1 MNNNDYI
8 NSIGEI
14 TLIRIIEEL
23 IFEKTGRKLI
33 RDDSFFFKNIE
44 ENNLKDIVLNSD
56 MFNAA
61 TDAPKQM
68 SFYQMGRKSVL
79 MNISDLIV
87 KGVKPQGVIISLGL
101 PENLKVIDFKCLIEG
116 IIDYIKLWNINY
128 LGGDI
133 NKSKEI
139 IINPTVFGFKDPK
152 KIIYRKGL
160 KPDDLVLINNKFGLT
175 GVGFDIILN
184 RKEKIEN
191 FPKYSRAIKS
201 VLEPNDLGKEGIIL
215 ADNQLATSSIDS
227 SDGLSKSL
235 KDLLLSNPKMGFEI
249 EFNENLIHQDSIKY
263 SKEYNVSLE
272 KLVFN
277 GGEEFIHL
285 FTINAKNFKAAQK
298 FVNSRGGKLFKIG
311 KVISEEKIY
320 FLKEGKRIELKSQG
334 YEHFK

>member
-8 NSIGEI
+8 SSIGEI
-14 TLIRIIEEL
+14 ALIRIIEEL
-23 IFEKTGRKLI
+23 IFEKTGRTLI
-33 RDDSFFFKNIE
+33 RDDSFFFKIIE
-44 ENNLKDIVLNSD
+44 RDNLKDIVLNSD

-61 TDAPKQM
+61 TDAPEQM

-79 MNISDLIV
+79 MNISDLVV

-101 PENLKVIDFKCLIEG
+101 PENLKVIDFKCMIEG
-116 IIDYIKLWNINY
+116 IIDYSKLWNINY
-128 LGGDI
+128 LGGDL

-160 KPDDLVLINNKFGLT
+160 KPEDLVLINNKFGLT

-184 RKEKIEN
+184 RKEKIED
-191 FPKYSRAIKS
+191 FSKYSRAIKS
-201 VLEPNDLGKEGIIL
+201 VLEPNDIGKEGIIL
-215 ADNQLATSSIDS
+215 ANNQLATASIDS

-263 SKEYNVSLE
+263 SKEYHISLE
-272 KLVFN
+272 NLVFN

-285 FTINAKNFKAAQK
+285 FTTNAKNFKAAQK
-298 FVNSRGGKLFKIG
+298 FVKSMGGKLFKIG

-320 FLKEGKRIELKSQG
+320 FLKEGKRIELKNQG

>member
-8 NSIGEI
+8 SSIGEI

-33 RDDSFFFKNIE
+33 RDDSFFFKILE
-44 ENNLKDIVLNSD
+44 GDNLKDIVLNSD

-61 TDAPKQM
+61 TDAPEQM

-79 MNISDLIV
+79 MNISDLVV

-101 PENLKVIDFKCLIEG
+101 PENLKVIDFKYLIEG
-116 IIDYIKLWNINY
+116 IIDYVKLWNINY

-133 NKSKEI
+133 NKSEEI

-184 RKEKIEN
+184 RKEKIEC

-201 VLEPNDLGKEGIIL
+201 VLEPNDIGKEGIIL
-215 ADNQLATSSIDS
+215 ADNQLATASIDS

-249 EFNENLIHQDSIKY
+249 EFNDNLIHQDSIKY

-272 KLVFN
+272 NLVFN

-285 FTINAKNFKAAQK
+285 FTTSPKNLKMAQK
-298 FVNSRGGKLFKIG
+298 SINSRGGKLFKIG

>member
-8 NSIGEI
+8 SSIGEI

-33 RDDSFFFKNIE
+33 RDDSFFFKIIE
-44 ENNLKDIVLNSD
+44 ENNLKDIILNSD

-61 TDAPKQM
+61 TDAPEQM

-79 MNISDLIV
+79 MNISDLVV
-87 KGVKPQGVIISLGL
+87 KGVKPQGAIISLGL

-116 IIDYIKLWNINY
+116 IIDYVKLWNINY

-184 RKEKIEN
+184 RKEKLED

-201 VLEPNDLGKEGIIL
+201 ILEPNDIGKEGIIL
-215 ADNQLATSSIDS
+215 ADKQLATASIDS

-263 SKEYNVSLE
+263 SKDYDVSLE

-285 FTINAKNFKAAQK
+285 FTTNAKNFKAAQK

-320 FLKEGKRIELKSQG
+320 FIKEGKRIELKSQG

>member
-8 NSIGEI
+8 SSIGEI

-33 RDDSFFFKNIE
+33 RDDSFFFKILE
-44 ENNLKDIVLNSD
+44 GDNLKNIVLNSD

-61 TDAPKQM
+61 TDAPEQM
-68 SFYQMGRKSVL
+68 SFYQMGRKSIL
-79 MNISDLIV
+79 MNISDLVV
-87 KGVKPQGVIISLGL
+87 KGVKPQAVIISLGL
-101 PENLKVIDFKCLIEG
+101 PENLKIIDYKRLIEG
-116 IIDYIKLWNINY
+116 IIDYVKLWNINY

-133 NKSKEI
+133 NRSEEI

-152 KIIYRKGL
+152 NIIYRKGL

-184 RKEKIEN
+184 RKEKIEC
-191 FPKYSRAIKS
+191 FPKYNRAIKS
-201 VLEPNDLGKEGIIL
+201 VLEPNDIGKECIIL
-215 ADNQLATSSIDS
+215 ADNQLATASIDS

-249 EFNENLIHQDSIKY
+249 EFNENLIHQDSTKY
-263 SKEYNVSLE
+263 SKEYNISLE
-272 KLVFN
+272 NLVFN

-285 FTINAKNFKAAQK
+285 FTINPKNLKKAQK
-298 FVNSRGGKLFKIG
+298 VINSKGGKLFKIG

>member
-8 NSIGEI
+8 SSIGEI
-14 TLIRIIEEL
+14 TLIRFIEEL

-33 RDDSFFFKNIE
+33 RDDSFFFKIIE
-44 ENNLKDIVLNSD
+44 EDILKNIVLNSD

-61 TDAPKQM
+61 TDAPEQM

-79 MNISDLIV
+79 MNISDLVV
-87 KGVKPQGVIISLGL
+87 KGVEPQGVIISLGL

-116 IIDYIKLWNINY
+116 IIDYIKLWNLNY

-152 KIIYRKGL
+152 KIIFRKGL
-160 KPDDLVLINNKFGLT
+160 KPDDLILINNKFGLT
-175 GVGFDIILN
+175 GVGFDLILN
-184 RKEKIEN
+184 RKEKIED
-191 FPKYSRAIKS
+191 FSKYSRAIKS
-201 VLEPNDLGKEGIIL
+201 VLEPNDIGKEGIIL
-215 ADNQLATSSIDS
+215 ADNQLATASIDS

-249 EFNENLIHQDSIKY
+249 EFNENLIHQDSKKY
-263 SKEYNVSLE
+263 SKEFNVSLE
-272 KLVFN
+272 ELVFN

-285 FTINAKNFKAAQK
+285 FTTNAKNFKAAQK

>member
-8 NSIGEI
+8 SSIGEI
-14 TLIRIIEEL
+14 TLIKIIEEL
-23 IFEKTGRKLI
+23 IFEKTGSKLI
-33 RDDSFFFKNIE
+33 RDDSFFFKIIE
-44 ENNLKDIVLNSD
+44 EDILKDIVLNSD

-61 TDAPKQM
+61 TDAPEQM

-79 MNISDLIV
+79 MNISDLVV

-101 PENLKVIDFKCLIEG
+101 PENLKVIDFKYLIEG
-116 IIDYIKLWNINY
+116 IIDYAKLWNINY

-160 KPDDLVLINNKFGLT
+160 KPDDLVLINNRFGLT

-184 RKEKIEN
+184 RKEKIED

-201 VLEPNDLGKEGIIL
+201 VLEPNDIGNEGIIL
-215 ADNQLATSSIDS
+215 ADNQLATASIDS

-249 EFNENLIHQDSIKY
+249 EFNENLIHQDSTKY
-263 SKEYNVSLE
+263 SKEYNISLE
-272 KLVFN
+272 NLVFN

-285 FTINAKNFKAAQK
+285 FTINPKNLKKAQK
-298 FVNSRGGKLFKIG
+298 VINSKGGKLFKIG

>member
-8 NSIGEI
+8 SSIGEI
-14 TLIRIIEEL
+14 TLISIIEEL

-33 RDDSFFFKNIE
+33 RDDSFFFKIIE
-44 ENNLKDIVLNSD
+44 EDILKNIVLNSD

-61 TDAPKQM
+61 TDAPEQM

-79 MNISDLIV
+79 MNISDLVV

-101 PENLKVIDFKCLIEG
+101 PENLKVIDFKYLIEG
-116 IIDYIKLWNINY
+116 IIDYVKLWNINY

-152 KIIYRKGL
+152 KIIYRKCL
-160 KPDDLVLINNKFGLT
+160 KPDDLVLINDKFGLT

-184 RKEKIEN
+184 RKEKIED
-191 FPKYSRAIKS
+191 FSRYSRAIKS
-201 VLEPNDLGKEGIIL
+201 VLEPNDIGMEGIIM
-215 ADNQLATSSIDS
+215 ADNQLATASIDS

-263 SKEYNVSLE
+263 SIEYNTSLE

-285 FTINAKNFKAAQK
+285 FTIDAKNIKAAQK

>member
-8 NSIGEI
+8 SSIGEI

-33 RDDSFFFKNIE
+33 RDDSFFFEIIE
-44 ENNLKDIVLNSD
+44 EDILKDIVLNSD

-61 TDAPKQM
+61 TDAPEQM

-79 MNISDLIV
+79 MNISDLVV

-184 RKEKIEN
+184 RKEKIED

-201 VLEPNDLGKEGIIL
+201 VLEPNDIGKEGIIL
-215 ADNQLATSSIDS
+215 ADKQLATASIDS

-249 EFNENLIHQDSIKY
+249 EFNENLIHQDSIEY
-263 SKEYNVSLE
+263 SKDYNVSLE

-285 FTINAKNFKAAQK
+285 FTTNAKNLKSAQK

>member
-1 MNNNDYI
+1 MNDNDYI
-8 NSIGEI
+8 SSIGEI

-33 RDDSFFFKNIE
+33 RDDSFFFKILE
-44 ENNLKDIVLNSD
+44 GDNLKDIILNSD

-61 TDAPKQM
+61 TDAPEQM
-68 SFYQMGRKSVL
+68 SFYQMGRKSIL
-79 MNISDLIV
+79 MNISDLVV

-160 KPDDLVLINNKFGLT
+160 KTDDLVLINNKFGLT
-175 GVGFDIILN
+175 GVGFDIILD
-184 RKEKIEN
+184 RKEKIED
-191 FPKYSRAIKS
+191 FSKYHRAIKS
-201 VLEPNDLGKEGIIL
+201 VLEPNDIGKEGIIL
-215 ADNQLATSSIDS
+215 ADNQLATASIDS

-249 EFNENLIHQDSIKY
+249 EFNENLIHQDSIEY
-263 SKEYNVSLE
+263 SKDYNVSLE

-298 FVNSRGGKLFKIG
+298 FVNSRGGRLFKIG
-311 KVISEEKIY
+311 KVTSEEKIY
-320 FLKEGKRIELKSQG
+320 FSKEGKRIELKSQG

>member
-8 NSIGEI
+8 SSIGEI
-14 TLIRIIEEL
+14 TLIKIIEEL
-23 IFEKTGRKLI
+23 IYEKTGRKLI
-33 RDDSFFFKNIE
+33 RDDSFFFKIIE
-44 ENNLKDIVLNSD
+44 EDILKNIVLNSD

-61 TDAPKQM
+61 TDAPEEM

-79 MNISDLIV
+79 MNISDLVV

-101 PENLKVIDFKCLIEG
+101 PDNLKVIDFKCLIEG

-139 IINPTVFGFKDPK
+139 IINPTVFGFKDQK

-175 GVGFDIILN
+175 GLGFDIILN
-184 RKEKIEN
+184 RKEKIED

-201 VLEPNDLGKEGIIL
+201 VLEPNDIGKEGFIL
-215 ADNQLATSSIDS
+215 SDKQLATASIDS

-249 EFNENLIHQDSIKY
+249 EFNENLIHQDSIEY
-263 SKEYNVSLE
+263 SKDYKVSLE

-285 FTINAKNFKAAQK
+285 FTIRPKNLKMAQK
-298 FVNSRGGKLFKIG
+298 VVKSRGGKLIKIG

>member
-8 NSIGEI
+8 SSIGEI

-33 RDDSFFFKNIE
+33 RDDSFFFKIIE
-44 ENNLKDIVLNSD
+44 ENNLKDIILNSD

-61 TDAPKQM
+61 TDAPEQM

-79 MNISDLIV
+79 MNISDLVV
-87 KGVKPQGVIISLGL
+87 KGVKPQGVIISLGI
-101 PENLKVIDFKCLIEG
+101 PENLKIIDFKCLIEG
-116 IIDYIKLWNINY
+116 IIDYVKLWNINY

-184 RKEKIEN
+184 RKEKLED

-201 VLEPNDLGKEGIIL
+201 ILEPNDIGKEGIIL
-215 ADNQLATSSIDS
+215 ADKQLATASIDS

-263 SKEYNVSLE
+263 SKDYDVSLE

-285 FTINAKNFKAAQK
+285 FTTNAKNFKAAQK
-298 FVNSRGGKLFKIG
+298 FVNSRGGKLLKIG

-320 FLKEGKRIELKSQG
+320 FIKEGKRIELKSQG

>member
-8 NSIGEI
+8 SSIGEI
-14 TLIRIIEEL
+14 TLIKIIEEL

-33 RDDSFFFKNIE
+33 RDDSFFFKIIE
-44 ENNLKDIVLNSD
+44 EDILKDIVLNSD

-61 TDAPKQM
+61 TDAPEQM

-79 MNISDLIV
+79 MNISDLVV

-101 PENLKVIDFKCLIEG
+101 PENLKIIDFKRLIEG
-116 IIDYIKLWNINY
+116 IIDYVKLWNIYY

-160 KPDDLVLINNKFGLT
+160 KTDDLVLINNKFGLT

-184 RKEKIEN
+184 RKGRIGD
-191 FPKYSRAIKS
+191 FSKYSRAIKS
-201 VLEPNDLGKEGIIL
+201 VLEPNDIGKEGIIM
-215 ADNQLATSSIDS
+215 ADHQLATASIDS

-263 SKEYNVSLE
+263 SIEYNVSLE

>member
-1 MNNNDYI
+1 
-8 NSIGEI
+8 
-14 TLIRIIEEL
+14 
-23 IFEKTGRKLI
+23 
-33 RDDSFFFKNIE
+33 
-44 ENNLKDIVLNSD
+44 
-56 MFNAA
+56 
-61 TDAPKQM
+61 
-68 SFYQMGRKSVL
+68 MGRKSVL
-79 MNISDLIV
+79 MNISDLVV
-87 KGVKPQGVIISLGL
+87 KGVKPQGAIISLGL

-116 IIDYIKLWNINY
+116 IIDYVKLWNINY

-184 RKEKIEN
+184 RKEKLED

-201 VLEPNDLGKEGIIL
+201 ILEPNDIGKEGIIL
-215 ADNQLATSSIDS
+215 ADKQLATASIDS

-263 SKEYNVSLE
+263 SKDYDVSLE

-285 FTINAKNFKAAQK
+285 FTTNAKNFKAAQK
-298 FVNSRGGKLFKIG
+298 FVNSRGGKLLKIG

-320 FLKEGKRIELKSQG
+320 FIKEGKRIELKSQG

>member
-8 NSIGEI
+8 SSIGEI

-33 RDDSFFFKNIE
+33 RDDSFFFKIIE
-44 ENNLKDIVLNSD
+44 ENNLKDIILNSD

-61 TDAPKQM
+61 TDAPEQM

-79 MNISDLIV
+79 MNISDLVV
-87 KGVKPQGVIISLGL
+87 KGVKPQGAIISLGL

-116 IIDYIKLWNINY
+116 IIDYVKLWNINY

-184 RKEKIEN
+184 RKEKLED

-201 VLEPNDLGKEGIIL
+201 ILEPNDIGKEGIIL
-215 ADNQLATSSIDS
+215 ADKQLATASIDS

-263 SKEYNVSLE
+263 SKDYDISLE

-285 FTINAKNFKAAQK
+285 FTTNAKNFKAAQK

-320 FLKEGKRIELKSQG
+320 FIKEGKRIELKSQG

>member
-8 NSIGEI
+8 SSIGEI

-33 RDDSFFFKNIE
+33 RDDSFFFKIIE
-44 ENNLKDIVLNSD
+44 ENNLKDIILNSD

-61 TDAPKQM
+61 TDAPEQM

-79 MNISDLIV
+79 MNISDLVV
-87 KGVKPQGVIISLGL
+87 KGVKPQGAIISLGL

-116 IIDYIKLWNINY
+116 IIDYVKLWNINY

-184 RKEKIEN
+184 RKEKLED

-201 VLEPNDLGKEGIIL
+201 ILEPNDIGKEGIIL
-215 ADNQLATSSIDS
+215 ADKQLATASIDS

-263 SKEYNVSLE
+263 SNDYDVSLE

-285 FTINAKNFKAAQK
+285 FTTNAKNFKAAQK

-320 FLKEGKRIELKSQG
+320 FIKEGKRIELKSQG

>member
-1 MNNNDYI
+1 MNNDHI
-8 NSIGEI
+8 SSIGEI

-33 RDDSFFFKNIE
+33 RDDSFFFKIIE

-56 MFNAA
+56 MFNAT
-61 TDAPKQM
+61 TDAPEQM

-79 MNISDLIV
+79 MNISDLVV
-87 KGVKPQGVIISLGL
+87 KGVKPQGIIISLGL
-101 PENLKVIDFKCLIEG
+101 PGNLKVIDFKCLIEG
-116 IIDYIKLWNINY
+116 IIDYVKLWNINY

-160 KPDDLVLINNKFGLT
+160 KPEDLVLINNKFGLT

-184 RKEKIEN
+184 RKEKIED

-201 VLEPNDLGKEGIIL
+201 VLEPTDIGKAGIIL
-215 ADNQLATSSIDS
+215 ADKQLATASIDS

-263 SKEYNVSLE
+263 SKEYDISLE
-272 KLVFN
+272 ELVFN

-285 FTINAKNFKAAQK
+285 FTTNAKNFKAAQK

>member
-1 MNNNDYI
+1 MNNDDYI
-8 NSIGEI
+8 SSKGEI
-14 TLIRIIEEL
+14 TLIRIIEDL
-23 IFEKTGRKLI
+23 IIEKTGSKLI
-33 RDDSFFFKNIE
+33 RDDSFFFKILERDNQ
-44 ENNLKDIVLNSD
+44 KDIVLNSD

-61 TDAPKQM
+61 TDAPEQM
-68 SFYQMGRKSVL
+68 SFYQMGRKSIL
-79 MNISDLIV
+79 MNISDLVV
-87 KGVKPQGVIISLGL
+87 KGVKPQAVIISLGL

-116 IIDYIKLWNINY
+116 IIDYTKLWNINY

-133 NKSKEI
+133 NTSEEI
-139 IINPTVFGFKDPK
+139 IINPTVFGFKNPK

-184 RKEKIEN
+184 RKEKIEC
-191 FPKYSRAIKS
+191 FPKYNRAIKS
-201 VLEPNDLGKEGIIL
+201 VLEPNDIGKEGIIL
-215 ADNQLATSSIDS
+215 ADNQLATASIDS

-249 EFNENLIHQDSIKY
+249 EFNENLIHQDSTKY
-263 SKEYNVSLE
+263 SKEYNISLE
-272 KLVFN
+272 NLVFS

-285 FTINAKNFKAAQK
+285 FTTSPKNLKMAQK
-298 FVNSRGGKLFKIG
+298 FVNSKGGKLFKIG

-320 FLKEGKRIELKSQG
+320 LLKEDKRIELKSQG

>member
-8 NSIGEI
+8 SSIGEI
-14 TLIRIIEEL
+14 TLIKIIEEL
-23 IFEKTGRKLI
+23 IYEKTGRKLI
-33 RDDSFFFKNIE
+33 RDDSFFFKIIE
-44 ENNLKDIVLNSD
+44 EDILKDIVLNSD

-61 TDAPKQM
+61 TDAPEEM

-79 MNISDLIV
+79 MNISDLVV

-101 PENLKVIDFKCLIEG
+101 PDNLKVIDFKCLIEG

-139 IINPTVFGFKDPK
+139 IINPTVFGFKDQK

-175 GVGFDIILN
+175 GLGFDIILN
-184 RKEKIEN
+184 RKKKIED
-191 FPKYSRAIKS
+191 FPQYSRAIKS
-201 VLEPNDLGKEGIIL
+201 VLEPNDIGKEGIIL
-215 ADNQLATSSIDS
+215 AEKQLATASIDS

-249 EFNENLIHQDSIKY
+249 EFNENLIHQDSIEY
-263 SKEYNVSLE
+263 SKDYNVSLE
-272 KLVFN
+272 NLVFN

-285 FTINAKNFKAAQK
+285 FTIRPKNLKMAQK
-298 FVNSRGGKLFKIG
+298 FVKSRGGKLIKIG

-320 FLKEGKRIELKSQG
+320 FLKEGKRIELKTQG

>member
-8 NSIGEI
+8 SSIGEI
-14 TLIRIIEEL
+14 TLIKIIEEL

-33 RDDSFFFKNIE
+33 RDDSFFFKIIE
-44 ENNLKDIVLNSD
+44 EDILKNIVLNSD

-61 TDAPKQM
+61 TDAPEQM
-68 SFYQMGRKSVL
+68 SFYQMGRKSIL
-79 MNISDLIV
+79 MNISDLVV
-87 KGVKPQGVIISLGL
+87 KGVKPQAVIISLGL
-101 PENLKVIDFKCLIEG
+101 PENLKIIDYKRLIEG
-116 IIDYIKLWNINY
+116 IIDYVKLWNINY

-133 NKSKEI
+133 NRSEEI

-184 RKEKIEN
+184 RKEKIEC
-191 FPKYSRAIKS
+191 FPKYNRAIKS
-201 VLEPNDLGKEGIIL
+201 VLEPNDIGKECIIL
-215 ADNQLATSSIDS
+215 ADNQLATASIDS

-249 EFNENLIHQDSIKY
+249 EFNENLIHQDSTKY
-263 SKEYNVSLE
+263 SKEYNISLE
-272 KLVFN
+272 NLVFN
-277 GGEEFIHL
+277 GGEEFIQL
-285 FTINAKNFKAAQK
+285 FTINPKNLKKAQK
-298 FVNSRGGKLFKIG
+298 VINSKGGKLFKIG

>member
-8 NSIGEI
+8 SSIGEI
-14 TLIRIIEEL
+14 TLIKIIEEL

-33 RDDSFFFKNIE
+33 RDDSFFFKIIE
-44 ENNLKDIVLNSD
+44 EDILKNIVLNSD

-61 TDAPKQM
+61 TDAPEQM
-68 SFYQMGRKSVL
+68 SFYQMGRKSIL
-79 MNISDLIV
+79 MNISDLVV
-87 KGVKPQGVIISLGL
+87 KGVKPQAVIISLGL
-101 PENLKVIDFKCLIEG
+101 PENLKIIDYKRLIEG
-116 IIDYIKLWNINY
+116 IIDYVKLWNINY

-133 NKSKEI
+133 NRSEEI

-184 RKEKIEN
+184 RKEKIEC
-191 FPKYSRAIKS
+191 FPKYNRAIKS
-201 VLEPNDLGKEGIIL
+201 VLEPNDIGKECIIL
-215 ADNQLATSSIDS
+215 ADNQLATASIDS

-249 EFNENLIHQDSIKY
+249 EFNENLIHQDSTKY
-263 SKEYNVSLE
+263 SKEYNISLE
-272 KLVFN
+272 NLVFN

-285 FTINAKNFKAAQK
+285 FTINPKNLKKAQK
-298 FVNSRGGKLFKIG
+298 VINSKGGKLFKIG

>member
-8 NSIGEI
+8 SSIGEI

-33 RDDSFFFKNIE
+33 RDDSFFFKIIE
-44 ENNLKDIVLNSD
+44 ENNLKDIILNSD

-61 TDAPKQM
+61 TDAPEQM

-79 MNISDLIV
+79 MNISDLVV
-87 KGVKPQGVIISLGL
+87 KGVKPQGAIISLGL

-116 IIDYIKLWNINY
+116 IIDYVKLWNINY

-184 RKEKIEN
+184 RKEKLED

-201 VLEPNDLGKEGIIL
+201 ILEPNDIGKEGIIL
-215 ADNQLATSSIDS
+215 ADKQLATASIDS

-263 SKEYNVSLE
+263 SKDYNVSLE

-285 FTINAKNFKAAQK
+285 FTTNAKNFKTAQK

>member
-8 NSIGEI
+8 SSIGEI

-33 RDDSFFFKNIE
+33 RDDSFFFKILE
-44 ENNLKDIVLNSD
+44 RDNLKDIVLNSD

-61 TDAPKQM
+61 TDAPEQM

-79 MNISDLIV
+79 MNISDLVV
-87 KGVKPQGVIISLGL
+87 KGVKPQGAIISLGL
-101 PENLKVIDFKCLIEG
+101 PENLKVIDFICLIEG
-116 IIDYIKLWNINY
+116 IIDYVKLWNINY

-160 KPDDLVLINNKFGLT
+160 KPDDLILINNKFGLT

-184 RKEKIEN
+184 RKEKIED
-191 FPKYSRAIKS
+191 FSKYSRAIKS
-201 VLEPNDLGKEGIIL
+201 VLEPNDIGKEGIIL
-215 ADNQLATSSIDS
+215 ADNQLATASIDS

-272 KLVFN
+272 KLIFN

-285 FTINAKNFKAAQK
+285 FTTNAKNFKTAQK

>member
-1 MNNNDYI
+1 
-8 NSIGEI
+8 
-14 TLIRIIEEL
+14 
-23 IFEKTGRKLI
+23 
-33 RDDSFFFKNIE
+33 
-44 ENNLKDIVLNSD
+44 
-56 MFNAA
+56 
-61 TDAPKQM
+61 
-68 SFYQMGRKSVL
+68 
-79 MNISDLIV
+79 MNISDLVV
-87 KGVKPQGVIISLGL
+87 KGVNPQGVVISLGL

-116 IIDYIKLWNINY
+116 IIDYGKLWNINY

-191 FPKYSRAIKS
+191 FSKYSRAINS
-201 VLEPNDLGKEGIIL
+201 VLEPNDIGTEGIIL
-215 ADNQLATSSIDS
+215 ANKQLATASIDS

-249 EFNENLIHQDSIKY
+249 EFNDNLIHQDSIKY

-285 FTINAKNFKAAQK
+285 FTTNPKNLKMVQK
-298 FVNSRGGKLFKIG
+298 SVNSKGGKLFKIG

>member
-1 MNNNDYI
+1 MNNDHI
-8 NSIGEI
+8 SSIGEI

-23 IFEKTGRKLI
+23 IYEKTGRKII
-33 RDDSFFFKNIE
+33 RDDSFFFKIIE

-56 MFNAA
+56 MFNAT
-61 TDAPKQM
+61 TDAPEQM

-79 MNISDLIV
+79 MNISDLVV
-87 KGVKPQGVIISLGL
+87 KGVKPQGIIISLGL
-101 PENLKVIDFKCLIEG
+101 PGNLKVIDFKCLIEG
-116 IIDYIKLWNINY
+116 IIDYVKLWNINY

-160 KPDDLVLINNKFGLT
+160 KPEDLVLINNKFGLT

-184 RKEKIEN
+184 RKEKIED

-201 VLEPNDLGKEGIIL
+201 VLEPTDIGKAGIIL
-215 ADNQLATSSIDS
+215 ADKQLATASIDS

-263 SKEYNVSLE
+263 SKEYDISLE
-272 KLVFN
+272 ELVFN

-285 FTINAKNFKAAQK
+285 FTTNAKNFKIAQK
-298 FVNSRGGKLFKIG
+298 LVNSRGGNLFKIG
-311 KVISEEKIY
+311 KVISEEKIF

>member
-8 NSIGEI
+8 SSIGEI

-33 RDDSFFFKNIE
+33 RDDSFFFKIIE
-44 ENNLKDIVLNSD
+44 ENNLKDIILNSD

-61 TDAPKQM
+61 TDAPEQM

-79 MNISDLIV
+79 MNISDLVV
-87 KGVKPQGVIISLGL
+87 KGVKPQGAIISLGL

-116 IIDYIKLWNINY
+116 IIDYVKLWNINY

-184 RKEKIEN
+184 RKEKLED

-201 VLEPNDLGKEGIIL
+201 ILEPNDIGKEGIIL
-215 ADNQLATSSIDS
+215 ADKQLATASIDS

-263 SKEYNVSLE
+263 SKDYDVSLE

-285 FTINAKNFKAAQK
+285 FTTNAKNFKAAQK
-298 FVNSRGGKLFKIG
+298 FVNSRGGKLLKIG

-320 FLKEGKRIELKSQG
+320 FIKEGKRIELKSQG

>member
-8 NSIGEI
+8 SSIGEI

-33 RDDSFFFKNIE
+33 RDDSFFFKIIE
-44 ENNLKDIVLNSD
+44 ENNLIDIILNSD

-61 TDAPKQM
+61 TDAPEQM

-79 MNISDLIV
+79 MNISDLVV
-87 KGVKPQGVIISLGL
+87 KGVKPQGAIISLGL

-116 IIDYIKLWNINY
+116 IIDYVKLWNINY

-184 RKEKIEN
+184 RKEKLED

-201 VLEPNDLGKEGIIL
+201 ILEPNDIGKEGIIL
-215 ADNQLATSSIDS
+215 ADKQLATASIDS

-263 SKEYNVSLE
+263 SKDYDVSLE

-285 FTINAKNFKAAQK
+285 FTTNAKNFKAAQK
-298 FVNSRGGKLFKIG
+298 FVNSRGGKLLKIG

-320 FLKEGKRIELKSQG
+320 FIKEGKRIELKSQG

>member
-1 MNNNDYI
+1 
-8 NSIGEI
+8 
-14 TLIRIIEEL
+14 
-23 IFEKTGRKLI
+23 
-33 RDDSFFFKNIE
+33 
-44 ENNLKDIVLNSD
+44 

-61 TDAPKQM
+61 TDAPEQM

-79 MNISDLIV
+79 MNISDLVV

-184 RKEKIEN
+184 RKEKIED
-191 FPKYSRAIKS
+191 FPKFSRAIKS
-201 VLEPNDLGKEGIIL
+201 VLEPNDIGKEGIIL
-215 ADNQLATSSIDS
+215 ADKQLATASIDS

-285 FTINAKNFKAAQK
+285 FTTNAKNFKTAQK

>member
-1 MNNNDYI
+1 MNNNDCI
-8 NSIGEI
+8 SSIGEI

-33 RDDSFFFKNIE
+33 RDDSFFFKILE
-44 ENNLKDIVLNSD
+44 RDILK
-56 MFNAA
+56 
-61 TDAPKQM
+61 
-68 SFYQMGRKSVL
+68 
-79 MNISDLIV
+79 ISDLVV
-87 KGVKPQGVIISLGL
+87 KGVNPQGVVISLGL

-116 IIDYIKLWNINY
+116 IIDYGKLWNINY

-184 RKEKIEN
+184 RKEKIEH
-191 FPKYSRAIKS
+191 FSKYSRAINS
-201 VLEPNDLGKEGIIL
+201 VLEPNDIGTEGIIL
-215 ADNQLATSSIDS
+215 ANKQLATASIDS

-249 EFNENLIHQDSIKY
+249 EFNDNLIHQDSIKY

-285 FTINAKNFKAAQK
+285 FTTNPKNLKMVQK
-298 FVNSRGGKLFKIG
+298 SVNSK
-311 KVISEEKIY
+311 EKIY

>member
-8 NSIGEI
+8 SSIGEI

-61 TDAPKQM
+61 TDAPEQM

-79 MNISDLIV
+79 MNISDLVV

-116 IIDYIKLWNINY
+116 IIDYVKLWNINY

-184 RKEKIEN
+184 RKEKIED

-201 VLEPNDLGKEGIIL
+201 ILEPNDIGKEGIIL
-215 ADNQLATSSIDS
+215 ADKQLATASIDS

-263 SKEYNVSLE
+263 SKEYNISLE

-285 FTINAKNFKAAQK
+285 FTTNAKNFKSAQK

>member
-8 NSIGEI
+8 SSIGEI
-14 TLIRIIEEL
+14 TLIKIIEEL
-23 IFEKTGRKLI
+23 IFEKTGSKLI
-33 RDDSFFFKNIE
+33 RDDSFFFKIIE
-44 ENNLKDIVLNSD
+44 EDILKDIVLNSD

-61 TDAPKQM
+61 TDAPEQM

-79 MNISDLIV
+79 MNISDLVV

-101 PENLKVIDFKCLIEG
+101 PENLKVIDFKYLIEG
-116 IIDYIKLWNINY
+116 IIDYAKLWNINY

-160 KPDDLVLINNKFGLT
+160 KPDDLVLINNRFGLT

-184 RKEKIEN
+184 RKEKIED

-201 VLEPNDLGKEGIIL
+201 VLEPNDIGNEGIIL
-215 ADNQLATSSIDS
+215 ADNQLATASIDS

-249 EFNENLIHQDSIKY
+249 EFNENLIHQDSTKY
-263 SKEYNVSLE
+263 SKEYNISLE
-272 KLVFN
+272 NLVFN

-285 FTINAKNFKAAQK
+285 FTINPKNLKKAQK
-298 FVNSRGGKLFKIG
+298 FINSKGGKLFKIG

>member
-1 MNNNDYI
+1 MNDNDFI
-8 NSIGEI
+8 SSIGEI

-33 RDDSFFFKNIE
+33 RDDSFFFKIIE

-61 TDAPKQM
+61 TDAPEQM
-68 SFYQMGRKSVL
+68 SFYQMGRKSIL
-79 MNISDLIV
+79 MNISDLVV
-87 KGVKPQGVIISLGL
+87 KGVKPQCVIVSLGL

-116 IIDYIKLWNINY
+116 IIDYVKLWNINY

-184 RKEKIEN
+184 RKEKIED

-201 VLEPNDLGKEGIIL
+201 VLEPNDIGKEGIIL
-215 ADNQLATSSIDS
+215 ADNQLATASIDS

-249 EFNENLIHQDSIKY
+249 EFNENLIHQDSTKY
-263 SKEYNVSLE
+263 SKEYNISLE
-272 KLVFN
+272 NLVFN

-285 FTINAKNFKAAQK
+285 FTINPKNLKKAQK
-298 FVNSRGGKLFKIG
+298 FINSKGGKLFKIG

>member
-8 NSIGEI
+8 SSIGEI

-33 RDDSFFFKNIE
+33 RDDSFFFKIIE

-61 TDAPKQM
+61 TDAPEQM

-79 MNISDLIV
+79 MNISDLVV
-87 KGVKPQGVIISLGL
+87 KGVKPQGAIISLGL

-116 IIDYIKLWNINY
+116 IIDYVKLWNINY

-184 RKEKIEN
+184 RKEKLED

-201 VLEPNDLGKEGIIL
+201 ILEPNDIGKEGIIL
-215 ADNQLATSSIDS
+215 ADKQLATASIDS

-263 SKEYNVSLE
+263 SKDYDVSLE

-285 FTINAKNFKAAQK
+285 FTTNAKNFKAAQK
-298 FVNSRGGKLFKIG
+298 FVNSRGGKLLKIG

-320 FLKEGKRIELKSQG
+320 FIKEGKRIELKSQG